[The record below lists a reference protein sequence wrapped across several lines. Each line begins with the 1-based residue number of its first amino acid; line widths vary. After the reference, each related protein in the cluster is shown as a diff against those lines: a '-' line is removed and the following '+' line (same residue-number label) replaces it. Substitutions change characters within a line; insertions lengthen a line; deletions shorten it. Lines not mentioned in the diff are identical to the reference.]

1 MTPESRPTPQ
11 TGSSFV
17 RALAALAVL
26 GDAGSPASTDA
37 FAQRLS
43 QWLDWTHAIELSAAL
58 AEAPPGVGRPAVA
71 SSKALAMLEADCA
84 HTRAALQ
91 KLVSQAAA
99 GVTDGVVAGEAE
111 PDFAAQ
117 RQAYASCQQAFASQV
132 GPLRQRLR
140 DALAKQSPGLAK
152 LAELDGLMER
162 ALGARE
168 RELLAGVPGRL
179 APRYAQ
185 LRRTQAD
192 ASPSPAT
199 SENSPW
205 LTQFHRE
212 MRALLQAELD
222 FRLQAVDGLLEAFRQ
237 SQVAQS
243 S

>member
-1 MTPESRPTPQ
+1 MTPESRPTPY

-17 RALAALAVL
+17 RALAAL
-26 GDAGSPASTDA
+26 GDAGGSASTDA

-58 AEAPPGVGRPAVA
+58 AEPPARAGRPLLA
-71 SSKALAMLEADCA
+71 SSRALAMLEADCT

-91 KLVSQAAA
+91 KLIGQAA
-99 GVTDGVVAGEAE
+99 TEDSDGGPLDEGE

-117 RQAYASCQQAFASQV
+117 RQAYASCQQAFGAQI

-140 DALAKQSPGLAK
+140 EALAKQSPGLAK
-152 LAELDGLMER
+152 LAELDALMER
-162 ALGARE
+162 ALAARE

-185 LRRTQAD
+185 LRREQTQA
-192 ASPSPAT
+192 ASPGAADR
-199 SENSPW
+199 ENSHW

-212 MRALLQAELD
+212 MRALLHAELD

>member
-43 QWLDWTHAIELSAAL
+43 QWLDWTHAIELSSAL
-58 AEAPPGVGRPAVA
+58 AEAPLRVARPAVA
-71 SSKALAMLEADCA
+71 NSKALAMLEADCA

-99 GVTDGVVAGEAE
+99 GVTDGAVAGEAE

-117 RQAYASCQQAFASQV
+117 RQAYASCQQAFATQI

-179 APRYAQ
+179 APRYGQ

-192 ASPSPAT
+192 ASPSPT
-199 SENSPW
+199 GSENSPW

>member
-1 MTPESRPTPQ
+1 
-11 TGSSFV
+11 
-17 RALAALAVL
+17 
-26 GDAGSPASTDA
+26 
-37 FAQRLS
+37 
-43 QWLDWTHAIELSAAL
+43 
-58 AEAPPGVGRPAVA
+58 
-71 SSKALAMLEADCA
+71 
-84 HTRAALQ
+84 
-91 KLVSQAAA
+91 
-99 GVTDGVVAGEAE
+99 
-111 PDFAAQ
+111 
-117 RQAYASCQQAFASQV
+117 CQQAFASQI

-185 LRRTQAD
+185 LRRAHAESVSISADPGQAK
-192 ASPSPAT
+192 PIPAG

-212 MRALLQAELD
+212 MRVLLQAELD